1 MSNKKKLNISKF
13 IDIIKEYPVLYDRTG
28 TLAQNNEEKNTA
40 WKVNKIFKIVF
51 NLTQILNFLNF

>member
-28 TLAQNNEEKNTA
+28 TLTQNNEEKNTA

-51 NLTQILNFLNF
+51 NMTQILNF